1 MTPTNPTAPTT
12 RALPTD
18 FLLGGATA
26 AFQIEGAAW
35 TDGRTDSIWD
45 VLCRVP
51 GAVAGGDT
59 GAVATDHYHRYRE
72 DVALMS
78 NLGLQA
84 YRFSTSWAR
93 VRPDGGAPNPAG
105 IAFYDRLVDELLQA
119 GITPFLTLYHW
130 DLPQALQET
139 GGWTNRDTAHRFVDY
154 AVTMHEALGDRVRHW
169 STLNEPWCSSFLSY
183 AAGEHAPGRTEPVEA
198 VQAAHHLLLAHGL
211 ATRELRARDAEADLG
226 IVLNFTVADPA
237 DPQDPADVDAA
248 RRIDGLFNRIFLDP
262 IFRGEYPADI
272 REDLTPYWPENL
284 VQEGDLEAIATP
296 LNYLGVNYY
305 NGGMVAGPGEEQFTP
320 AGGDAKRRA
329 TPYVSAEDVRFVSR
343 GLPRTAMDW
352 EIQPEG
358 LTRLLTRLQQEYT
371 GPAGIPMYVTENG
384 AAFDDVVEPDGSIND
399 TDRLDYLRRH
409 VAAALDAIEQGVDLR
424 GYFVWSVLDN
434 FEWAYGYA
442 KRFGIVRV
450 DFETLE
456 RTPKA
461 SALWY
466 ADLTRSRTLD
476 APVD

>member
-1 MTPTNPTAPTT
+1 MTITDPAATTT

-51 GAVAGGDT
+51 GAIAGGDD
-59 GAVATDHYHRYRE
+59 GAVATDHYYRYRE

-78 NLGLQA
+78 RLGLQA

-105 IAFYDRLVDELLQA
+105 IAFYDRLVDELCAA

-211 ATRELRARDAEADLG
+211 ATQELRARDSTADLG

-237 DPQDPADVDAA
+237 DPDNPADVDAA

-272 REDLTPYWPENL
+272 RDDLSPYWPEGL
-284 VQEGDLEAIATP
+284 VHEGDLEAIATP
-296 LNYLGVNYY
+296 LDYLGVNYY
-305 NGGMVAGPGEEQFTP
+305 NGGMVAGPGADELAR
-320 AGGDAKRRA
+320 AGGDSKRRA
-329 TPYVSAEDVRFVSR
+329 TPYVGADDVRFVSR

-358 LTRLLTRLQQEYT
+358 LTRLLTRLQREYT
-371 GPAGIPMYVTENG
+371 GPAGIPLYVTENG

-399 TDRLDYLRRH
+399 TDRIDYVRGHL
-409 VAAALDAIEQGVDLR
+409 AACLDAIEQGADLR
-424 GYFVWSVLDN
+424 GYFVWSLLDN
-434 FEWAYGYA
+434 FEWAFGYA
-442 KRFGIVRV
+442 KRFGIVHV

-461 SALWY
+461 SAQWY
-466 ADLTRSRTLD
+466 AELTRSRTLE
-476 APVD
+476 APTP